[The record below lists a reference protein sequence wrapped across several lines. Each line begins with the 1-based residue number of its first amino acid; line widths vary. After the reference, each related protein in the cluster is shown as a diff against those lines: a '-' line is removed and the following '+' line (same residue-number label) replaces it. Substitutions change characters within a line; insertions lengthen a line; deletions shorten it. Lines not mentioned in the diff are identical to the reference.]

1 MVLAARFSIYLS
13 IYRLCTTSVKGR
25 SLYIYARAM
34 QSAAMAVAVAH
45 GLPLVPPGRIH
56 MYVEGACDADVPG
69 APGVTLGSGVGPAS
83 LSTVARRAGV
93 RALRLPPD
101 VGLCG
106 Q

>member
-45 GLPLVPPGRIH
+45 GLPLVPPK
-56 MYVEGACDADVPG
+56 C
-69 APGVTLGSGVGPAS
+69 S
-83 LSTVARRAGV
+83 
-93 RALRLPPD
+93 
-101 VGLCG
+101 
-106 Q
+106 